1 MQVTETLSE
10 GLKREFK
17 VVVPAA
23 DLESKVS
30 GKLKDLA
37 GRIRMPGFRPGKAPV
52 ALLRKT
58 YGRAVLGEVL
68 EETVGAATQ
77 QTLEERKVRPAM
89 QPKIEVKSFDEGGD
103 LEYSIAV
110 EVMPD
115 FEPTDFRTI
124 KLERL
129 TAEVADEEVQ
139 KRLEAMAE
147 QMKSFA
153 EAAEGEAAKPGD
165 AVVIDFKGSI
175 DGELFEGGSGE
186 DFELVLGSGSFIPG
200 FEGQLEGVK
209 KGEKRTVQVTFP
221 EDYGHKP
228 VAGKQASFEVEV
240 KQVKAPLPTAVDD
253 ELAKKLGL
261 ENLEALRQTMR
272 QQLERDYSG
281 LSRTR
286 LKRSLLD
293 ALAET
298 HDFPV
303 PAGLV
308 DAEFESIWAQVE
320 QERERLKQAG
330 EQPAEP
336 AKPEDEEK
344 AEYRGIAE
352 RRVRLGLLLAEVGQ
366 RNNVTV
372 SQDEVNRAIAEQ
384 ARRFPGQERQVF
396 EYFQKN
402 QQAQASLRAPILEE
416 KVCDFIVEIAE
427 VSERK
432 VPVEEL
438 LRDPDEAEAKS
449 AG

>member
-17 VVVPAA
+17 VVIPAA
-23 DLESKVS
+23 DLETKVS

-37 GRIRMPGFRPGKAPV
+37 GRVRLPGFRPGKAPV

-68 EETVGAATQ
+68 EETVGAITQ

-89 QPKIEVKSFDEGGD
+89 QPKIEVKNFDEGGD
-103 LEYSIAV
+103 LEYVIAV
-110 EVMPD
+110 EVMPE
-115 FEPTDFRTI
+115 FEPADFRQI
-124 KLERL
+124 KLEKL
-129 TAEVADEEVQ
+129 SAEVSDEEVG

-147 QMKSFA
+147 QMKAYA
-153 EAAEGEAAKPGD
+153 EVAEGQAARSGD
-165 AVVIDFKGSI
+165 ALVIDFTGSI
-175 DGELFEGGSGE
+175 DGEVFEGGSGE
-186 DFELVLGSGSFIPG
+186 DFELTLGSGSFIPG
-200 FEGQLEGVK
+200 FEDQLEGAT

-221 EDYGHKP
+221 EDYGHKA

-261 ENLEALRQTMR
+261 DSLDALRQTMR
-272 QQLERDYSG
+272 QQLERDYAG
-281 LSRTR
+281 LSRNR
-286 LKRSLLD
+286 LKRALLD
-293 ALAET
+293 ALAEK

-303 PAGLV
+303 PPSLV
-308 DAEFESIWAQVE
+308 ETEFESIWKQVE

-330 EQPAEP
+330 QPPAEP
-336 AKPEDEEK
+336 EKPEEQEK
-344 AEYRGIAE
+344 AEYRAIAE

-372 SQDEVNRAIAEQ
+372 SQEEVNRAIAEQ
-384 ARRFPGQERQVF
+384 ARRFQGQERQVF

-402 QQAQASLRAPILEE
+402 AQAQATLRAPILEE
-416 KVCDFIVEIAE
+416 KVCDFIIEMAE
-427 VSERK
+427 VSDRK

-438 LRDPDEAEAKS
+438 LRDPDEDEAKP

>member
-37 GRIRMPGFRPGKAPV
+37 GRVRLPGFRPGKAPV

-58 YGRAVLGEVL
+58 YGRALLGEVL

-77 QTLEERKVRPAM
+77 QTLDERKVRPAM
-89 QPKIEVKSFDEGGD
+89 QPKIEVKNFDEGGD
-103 LEYSIAV
+103 LEYVIAV
-110 EVMPD
+110 EVMPE
-115 FEPTDFRTI
+115 FEPADFRQI
-124 KLERL
+124 KLEKL
-129 TAEVADEEVQ
+129 SAEVSDEEVA
-139 KRLEAMAE
+139 KRLDAMAE
-147 QMKSFA
+147 QMKAYA
-153 EAAEGEAAKPGD
+153 EVAEGQAAKPGD

-175 DGELFEGGSGE
+175 DGEVFEGGSGT

-200 FEGQLEGVK
+200 FEGQLEGAA
-209 KGEKRTVQVTFP
+209 KGDKRTVQVTFP
-221 EDYGHKP
+221 DDYGHKP

-261 ENLEALRQTMR
+261 ENLDALRQTMR
-272 QQLERDYSG
+272 QQLERDYAG
-281 LSRTR
+281 LSRAK
-286 LKRSLLD
+286 LKRALLD
-293 ALAET
+293 ALAEK

-303 PAGLV
+303 PPGLV
-308 DAEFESIWAQVE
+308 DTEFDNIWKQVE

-330 EQPAEP
+330 QPAEP
-336 AKPEDEEK
+336 AKPEEQEK
-344 AEYRGIAE
+344 ADYRAIAE

-366 RNNVTV
+366 RNNVAVT
-372 SQDEVNRAIAEQ
+372 QDEVNRAIGEQ

-402 QQAQASLRAPILEE
+402 PQAQATLRAPILEE
-416 KVCDFIVEIAE
+416 KVCDFIIEMAE
-427 VSERK
+427 VSDRK

-438 LRDPDEAEAKS
+438 LRDPDEDEAKP

>member
-37 GRIRMPGFRPGKAPV
+37 GRVRLPGFRPGKAPV

-77 QTLEERKVRPAM
+77 QTLDERKVRPAM
-89 QPKIEVKSFDEGGD
+89 QPKIEVKNFDEGGD
-103 LEYSIAV
+103 LEYVIAV

-115 FEPTDFRTI
+115 FEPTDFRQI
-124 KLERL
+124 KLEKL
-129 TAEVADEEVQ
+129 SAEVSDEEVQ
-139 KRLEAMAE
+139 KRLDAMAE
-147 QMKSFA
+147 QMKSYA
-153 EAAEGEAAKPGD
+153 EVAEGQAAKSGD

-175 DGELFEGGSGE
+175 DGEVFEGGSGT

-200 FEGQLEGVK
+200 FEGQLEGVQ
-209 KGEKRTVQVTFP
+209 KGDKRTVDVTFP

-272 QQLERDYSG
+272 RQLERDYAG
-281 LSRTR
+281 LSRAR
-286 LKRSLLD
+286 LKRALLD
-293 ALAET
+293 ALAEK

-303 PAGLV
+303 PPGLV
-308 DAEFESIWAQVE
+308 ETEFDNIWGQVE

-330 EQPAEP
+330 QPAEP
-336 AKPEDEEK
+336 EKPEEEEK
-344 AEYRGIAE
+344 ADYRAIAE

-372 SQDEVNRAIAEQ
+372 TQDEVNRAMAEQ

-402 QQAQASLRAPILEE
+402 PQAQASLRAPILEE
-416 KVCDFIVEIAE
+416 KVCDFIIEMAE
-427 VSERK
+427 VSDRK
-432 VPVEEL
+432 TSVEEL
-438 LRDPDEAEAKS
+438 LRDPDEDEAKP